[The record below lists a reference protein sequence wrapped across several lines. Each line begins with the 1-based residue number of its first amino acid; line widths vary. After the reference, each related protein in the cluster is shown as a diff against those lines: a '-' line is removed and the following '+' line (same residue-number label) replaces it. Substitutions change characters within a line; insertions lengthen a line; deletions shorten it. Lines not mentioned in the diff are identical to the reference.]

1 MQDRHQPDLQTS
13 KPGGE
18 GSTHAQH
25 PSPPG
30 ASAGGDA
37 EETTT
42 QSPDTMKERGLHRGL
57 GPGREA
63 RKPQGALHPS
73 EDPSVQA
80 ESFLTSLSFVLLV
93 AKHVPM

>member
-1 MQDRHQPDLQTS
+1 
-13 KPGGE
+13 
-18 GSTHAQH
+18 
-25 PSPPG
+25 
-30 ASAGGDA
+30 
-37 EETTT
+37 
-42 QSPDTMKERGLHRGL
+42 MKERGLHRGL

-80 ESFLTSLSFVLLV
+80 ESFLTGLSFVLLV